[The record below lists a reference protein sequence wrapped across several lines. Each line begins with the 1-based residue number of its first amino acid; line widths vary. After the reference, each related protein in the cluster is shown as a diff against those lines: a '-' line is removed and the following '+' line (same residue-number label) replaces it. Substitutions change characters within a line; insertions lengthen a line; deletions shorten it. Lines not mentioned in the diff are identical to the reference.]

1 MNVSKWEEMY
11 RERLKSTFKDE
22 GEKWQEKESTY
33 ASYAYDATWVY
44 AKALEKYLAN
54 NLLDAIHNQANT
66 IKFMNFLREVT
77 FKGVSGKLS
86 FEKNSTNPSN
96 RGGSNSKTRRKRD
109 TVDNR
114 GPGVNNNDSSDR
126 EDTLVY
132 LQQNFLG
139 YGSNKKVAIY
149 QNGRLESTEKEHNP
163 EFAPIYWPNGHE
175 IKDKLEEITCDVAPL
190 DKWLGFDDD
199 PSCTKTVAFL
209 NVFGGIVGF
218 ILIVVIFFTFHKK
231 LKRMKE
237 NANRMNGLGILGT
250 GHPCL
255 QLDDWEIPRE
265 NIVINR
271 KLGEGAF
278 GKNS

>member
-1 MNVSKWEEMY
+1 MNVSMWENMY
-11 RERLKSTFKDE
+11 RDRLNNEFGDE
-22 GEKWQEKESTY
+22 WREKESTY

-44 AKALEKYLAN
+44 AKALEKYVAN
-54 NLLDAIHNQANT
+54 HPLEAIHTHANT
-66 IKFMNFLREVT
+66 QKFMNLLREVT
-77 FKGVSGKLS
+77 FKGVSGNLAFK
-86 FEKNSTNPSN
+86 KNTTT
-96 RGGSNSKTRRKRD
+96 RGGPGAKSKRHSDDSSK
-109 TVDNR
+109 
-114 GPGVNNNDSSDR
+114 GGVHVNGGSDSSDR
-126 EDTLVY
+126 EATFVY

-139 YGSNKKVAIY
+139 ERGNKKVAIY
-149 QNGRLESTEKEHNP
+149 VNGRLELFADKENNP
-163 EFAPIYWPNGHE
+163 GFAKIFWPNGHE
-175 IKDKLEEITCDVAPL
+175 IKDMLEEITCDVAPL
-190 DKWLGFDDD
+190 NKWLGFDDDD

-209 NVFGGIVGF
+209 NVFGGIIGF

-278 GKNS
+278 GKEK